1 MRIGRTFLDT
11 RRGYRISL
19 TVIEPLKPPMTR
31 PLIVLSHGLGVDHRY
46 PLIQTLARQF
56 QKKGYR
62 VAYFDLAG
70 HGRTGGGVQKRLVGN
85 FYYDTLDVL
94 RWFRSHSLYRRDKIV
109 LVGHSIGA
117 LAALLA
123 ASTRPRNLAGVV
135 AIASNAESGGKYL
148 AMKTAGKTEEYA
160 TFTRIGRRKVHP
172 DFWRGRR
179 RYVPKKFI
187 PHIAVPTLFICGS
200 ADATNTPHESRLLYR
215 WTRVPRVLA
224 IIAGAD
230 HYFRSER
237 LRLKVSKRIEQW
249 LIRQK
254 KVSH

>member
-1 MRIGRTFLDT
+1 
-11 RRGYRISL
+11 
-19 TVIEPLKPPMTR
+19 
-31 PLIVLSHGLGVDHRY
+31 
-46 PLIQTLARQF
+46 
-56 QKKGYR
+56 
-62 VAYFDLAG
+62 
-70 HGRTGGGVQKRLVGN
+70 
-85 FYYDTLDVL
+85 
-94 RWFRSHSLYRRDKIV
+94 
-109 LVGHSIGA
+109 
-117 LAALLA
+117 
-123 ASTRPRNLAGVV
+123 
-135 AIASNAESGGKYL
+135 
-148 AMKTAGKTEEYA
+148 MKTAGKTEEYA